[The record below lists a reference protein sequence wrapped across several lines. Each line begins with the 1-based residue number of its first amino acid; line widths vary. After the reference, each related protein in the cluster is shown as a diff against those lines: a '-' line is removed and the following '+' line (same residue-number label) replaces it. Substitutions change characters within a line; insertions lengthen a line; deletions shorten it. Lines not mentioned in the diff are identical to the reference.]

1 MTPVSYPAYH
11 PRAISRPTRGHTS
24 PVTYVL
30 LITVPAIVAVAALR
44 PR

>member
-1 MTPVSYPAYH
+1 MSYPAYH
-11 PRAISRPTRGHTS
+11 PKPARRTATSTTS

-30 LITVPAIVAVAALR
+30 LITVPPIVAVAALR

>member
-11 PRAISRPTRGHTS
+11 ARAARHIARSHTS
-24 PVTYVL
+24 PVRYVL
-30 LITVPAIVAVAALR
+30 LVTIPAIVAVAALR

>member
-1 MTPVSYPAYH
+1 VTPVSYPAYRPH
-11 PRAISRPTRGHTS
+11 PAGHPAPGHTA

-30 LITVPAIVAVAALR
+30 LIAVPAIVAVAALR

>member
-1 MTPVSYPAYH
+1 MSYPEYH
-11 PRAISRPTRGHTS
+11 PHTVSRPTRGHTS